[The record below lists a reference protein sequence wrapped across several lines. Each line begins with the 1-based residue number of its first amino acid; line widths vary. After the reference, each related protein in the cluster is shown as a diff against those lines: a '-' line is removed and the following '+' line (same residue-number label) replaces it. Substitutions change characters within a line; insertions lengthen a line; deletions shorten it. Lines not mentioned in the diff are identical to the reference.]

1 MKPLRRSDRANVRI
15 ALLNWSSRIAGGI
28 ETYLSA
34 VIPELARIGCEVG
47 FWYEVDAPRQSAA
60 IPLDAASQVCSVE
73 ESGRDGAIASLRA
86 WQPDV
91 LYSHGLLNPEFES
104 ETLSI
109 APAVFFAHAYYGTC
123 ISGAKTF
130 KNPTV
135 MPCHRQFGPSCL
147 LHYYPHRCGGWS
159 PVTMV
164 REYRRQH
171 DRLEML
177 ARYKTIVTH
186 SKHMVDEYAAH
197 GLRVRQIALPV
208 RCPASSSAHDSINR
222 ITASDPEHVHDGV
235 TPVRLLFVGRMDLL
249 KGGRIFLD
257 ALPGVVDA
265 LKRPVRVVF
274 AGEGPDRVVWERRAR
289 RLCIDRPDVTVRFAG
304 WRSSSDLDALLNNSD
319 LLVLPSLWPEPF
331 GLVGLEAGLH
341 GVPVAAF
348 AVGGITDWLSDGV
361 NGSLASGTPPTC
373 EGLTDAIVRCLADL
387 PTHARLRR
395 GALEIASRFT
405 MNKHLTNLLPVLQAT
420 AETVR
425 PASRE
430 AHDVRHSPDP
440 ATFSRAA
447 ANP

>member
-1 MKPLRRSDRANVRI
+1 MRI
-15 ALLNWSSRIAGGI
+15 ALVNWSSRRAGGI
-28 ETYLSA
+28 EAYLSA
-34 VIPELARIGCEVG
+34 VIPELVRAGCEVG

-73 ESGRDGAIASLRA
+73 ASGYDRAIASLRS

-104 ETLSI
+104 DTLGI
-109 APAVFFAHAYYGTC
+109 APAVFFAHSYYGTC

-130 KNPTV
+130 KNPTA
-135 MPCHRQFGPSCL
+135 MPCDRRFGPSCL

-177 ARYKTIVTH
+177 ARYQTIVTH

-197 GLRVRQIALPV
+197 GLTVRQIALPV
-208 RCPASSSAHDSINR
+208 SRRESPSARASISP
-222 ITASDPEHVHDGV
+222 ITASSPEHLQDGI

-249 KGGRIFLD
+249 KGGRIFID
-257 ALPGVVDA
+257 ALPGVIDA
-265 LKRPVRVVF
+265 LKRPVTVVF
-274 AGEGPDRVVWERRAR
+274 AGDGPDRVVWERSAR
-289 RLCIDRPDVTVRFAG
+289 RLCIDRPELTVRFAG
-304 WRSSSDLDALLNNSD
+304 WCSSSDLEDLLDNAD

-331 GLVGLEAGLH
+331 GLVGLEAGLR

-361 NGSLASGTPPTC
+361 NGSLASGTPPTS
-373 EGLTDAIVRCLADL
+373 EGLTDAIVRCLADPL
-387 PTHARLRR
+387 THARLRR
-395 GALEIASRFT
+395 GAVEIPPRFT
-405 MNKHLTNLLPVLQAT
+405 MKNHVAALLPVLQA
-420 AETVR
+420 
-425 PASRE
+425 
-430 AHDVRHSPDP
+430 
-440 ATFSRAA
+440 A
-447 ANP
+447 ANS